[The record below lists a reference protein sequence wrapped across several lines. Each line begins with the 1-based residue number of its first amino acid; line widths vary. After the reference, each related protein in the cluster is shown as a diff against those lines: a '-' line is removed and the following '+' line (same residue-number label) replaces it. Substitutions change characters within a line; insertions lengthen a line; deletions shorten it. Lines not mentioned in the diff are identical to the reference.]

1 MLDEKQFQKRISD
14 TAIDIFPIDRILPI
28 ETVFSFFSQEYTK
41 TNDRNLFF
49 RDRKFQRLREGYFA
63 MFIALSLNETSG
75 NKHFLMFPSA
85 KDKDVYILY
94 PKGEKFGAYIFDVKE
109 FTNFTESFSVFVE
122 KSIIPKI
129 DFYNL
134 IIATYRKID
143 NDDLSFLVSVFKKK
157 DINAKIWIVSAPTE
171 DNDDNEISKVT
182 VINKE
187 GVLYDKNINLNDWID
202 KYKTPIVYQDV
213 VRIV

>member
-85 KDKDVYILY
+85 KDKDVYI
-94 PKGEKFGAYIFDVKE
+94 DR
-109 FTNFTESFSVFVE
+109 
-122 KSIIPKI
+122 KS
-129 DFYNL
+129 
-134 IIATYRKID
+134 TR
-143 NDDLSFLVSVFKKK
+143 
-157 DINAKIWIVSAPTE
+157 
-171 DNDDNEISKVT
+171 
-182 VINKE
+182 
-187 GVLYDKNINLNDWID
+187 LNSSHMS
-202 KYKTPIVYQDV
+202 
-213 VRIV
+213 